1 MDLGLQ
7 GKVAIVTGGSE
18 GIGKAAAAS
27 MAAEGASVLI
37 AARRVDVLEAAAT
50 EIREQTGGNVT
61 AVPTDVMDPE
71 QVESLIQRA
80 VDDHGR
86 LDILVNNAGTSAGGA
101 FLGVT
106 DEAWQ
111 HDLDLKLYGSIRT
124 SRLAVPLMRQQSGGR
139 IINVTNLGAKAPG
152 AASVPTSV
160 SRAAGVA
167 LTKAMSKEFA
177 ADNILSDHRLH
188 RPDKERPARNPL
200 QCNAGKRPRYHTRPV
215 LRRHGRSRS
224 DRARWR
230 VRGGRRRDSVP
241 RIRAGELPDRHRH
254 QHRRRNFPRSLALLN
269 PKNTD
274 SLPFPLAVSSFPR
287 RRESIGGGRLFYLL
301 SESHQLEKSLLP
313 NAPRLPSLP

>member
-37 AARRVDVLEAAAT
+37 AARRKDVLEAAAA
-50 EIREQTGGNVT
+50 EIRSQTGGQVT
-61 AVPTDVMDPE
+61 AVPTDVMVPE

-80 VDDHGR
+80 LDDHGR
-86 LDILVNNAGTSAGGA
+86 LDIIVNNAGTSAGGP
-101 FLGVT
+101 FESVS

-111 HDLDLKLYGSIRT
+111 HDLDLKLYGAIRA
-124 SRLAVPLMRQQSGGR
+124 SRLAVPIMREQGGGR

-177 ADNILSDHRLH
+177 ADNILVTTVCIGLIKSGQHETRF
-188 RPDKERPARNPL
+188 RSMQESQPDLTLDQFYAGMGDRVPIGRVGEAEEAGDVIAFLASARASYLTGIAINID
-200 QCNAGKRPRYHTRPV
+200 GGTSPV
-215 LRRHGRSRS
+215 L
-224 DRARWR
+224 
-230 VRGGRRRDSVP
+230 
-241 RIRAGELPDRHRH
+241 
-254 QHRRRNFPRSLALLN
+254 
-269 PKNTD
+269 
-274 SLPFPLAVSSFPR
+274 
-287 RRESIGGGRLFYLL
+287 
-301 SESHQLEKSLLP
+301 
-313 NAPRLPSLP
+313 